1 LLKVLLSVGALQVAA
16 MLVLILRTK
25 GLALQ
30 LGPELYALM
39 GVLDR
44 MVQVFAQ
51 TASLS
56 LPVAAIRFLSPLRE
70 ADPVRFFWL
79 FRRMRNVLVFFSLL
93 ATIVGLGVL
102 GFAPGLLGEQVQA
115 HRGLAALA
123 LLGLPAFSLVPFIK
137 SVLAA
142 SAEHSQAMLV
152 SLYHAI
158 LLTLTAVVG
167 VWVKGLDAYFILYAV
182 SCSVMSVWLIRRLAR
197 ATPSAALPA
206 ELPRNRYPA
215 YLPSHIWRYGLFL
228 LLPAFF
234 ASYVA
239 YFVFE
244 RLIAVDG
251 RVIGGYMQSAMGI
264 GLAVRGVLG
273 SAGMVFL
280 APLVNRPGNFLERVK
295 RADDF
300 QKTLFMLVGVLV
312 PPLILFSELVLILLY
327 SRGFAP
333 AAPYVVLFV
342 GVEILGLAVG
352 NYQAVLL
359 AMDEIGASVVQNV
372 IAQATLML
380 ITVLTVPRW
389 GIIGVGVASI
399 ASQLVL
405 LLGTVGFLARRHG
418 FKPHPRVV
426 LVSAYVLLLLA
437 GSALVARSFP
447 GLQLREL
454 AIKLGAYLVMVTG
467 LAVFLDRQDWQN
479 IGRLRAALQRRRAGG
494 QRRGD

>member
-1 LLKVLLSVGALQVAA
+1 

-30 LGPELYALM
+30 LGPELYGLM

-70 ADPVRFFWL
+70 AEPMRFFWL

-93 ATIVGLGVL
+93 ATIVGLGLL
-102 GFAPGLLGEQVQA
+102 GFAPGLLGGQVQA

-142 SAEHSQAMLV
+142 SAQHSQAMLV
-152 SLYHAI
+152 SLYHS
-158 LLTLTAVVG
+158 LLLMLTAVVG
-167 VWVKGLDAYFILYAV
+167 VWLRGLDAYLLLYAV
-182 SCSVMSVWLIRRLAR
+182 SCSIMSLWLMRRLAR
-197 ATPSAALPA
+197 ATPAAALPVD
-206 ELPRNRYPA
+206 LPRGPYPA
-215 YLPSHIWRYGLFL
+215 YLPGNVWRYGLFL
-228 LLPAFF
+228 LLPSFL

-312 PPLILFSELVLILLY
+312 PPLILFSQLAVTVLY

-359 AMDEIGASVVQNV
+359 AMDEIGASVAQNV
-372 IAQATLML
+372 VAQATLL
-380 ITVLTVPRW
+380 ILTVLTVPRW
-389 GIIGVGVASI
+389 GIVGVGVASI

-405 LLGTVGFLARRHG
+405 LLSTVGFLVRRHG
-418 FKPHPRVV
+418 FKPRPRVV

-437 GSALVARSFP
+437 GSALVMRSFP
-447 GLQLREL
+447 GLHLREL
-454 AIKLGAYLVMVTG
+454 GIKLGAYLAMVAG
-467 LAVFLDRQDWQN
+467 LAIFLDQDDWQSFA
-479 IGRLRAALQRRRAGG
+479 RLRIALQRRRAGG
-494 QRRGD
+494 QRPDA